1 MFIRSGTIDSY
12 HHAHLW
18 ESKRIRAPNYKFF
31 TNRLPASKSSTK
43 ADLAPPRAV
52 DLHESSEL
60 TKCRSML
67 NWRQEKIEQLETT
80 LKETRKQL
88 KNRDELYESCR
99 NKLLEL
105 QEKIIDR
112 QQDESPDCR
121 PFYQKAFDK
130 IFGYHT
136 GRKFRER
143 RNKWRN

>member
-1 MFIRSGTIDSY
+1 M
-12 HHAHLW
+12 
-18 ESKRIRAPNYKFF
+18 
-31 TNRLPASKSSTK
+31 
-43 ADLAPPRAV
+43 
-52 DLHESSEL
+52 
-60 TKCRSML
+60 
-67 NWRQEKIEQLETT
+67 
-80 LKETRKQL
+80 KETRKQL

-112 QQDESPDCR
+112 QQGLSRLLFLFSVFEGSRKLPTALSESRYESPDCR